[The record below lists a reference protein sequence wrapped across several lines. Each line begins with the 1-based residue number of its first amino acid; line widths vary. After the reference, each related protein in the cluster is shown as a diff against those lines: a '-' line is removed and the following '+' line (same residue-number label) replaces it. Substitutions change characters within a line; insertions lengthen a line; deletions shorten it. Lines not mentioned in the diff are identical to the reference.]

1 LSEKLPQE
9 LFSRLVMLIAP
20 LMTDEDRKAIVYW
33 GVYDRKALDHIKFDG
48 NQLSFTVNLIWDLTE
63 RYPEHLV
70 KLIAII
76 ANHWIGSH
84 AQAELLGLNEQVK
97 VHLGLQDPTPTPPSN
112 NNIIS
117 IGSGTSARV
126 MSGKTGAS
134 GRHDKFKDD
143 LNLPS
148 ANDLRVISRD
158 LFAYKDVVLV
168 LNNKNATLYT
178 PLTPKLEIQDYVYLA
193 NLLDSL
199 NVDWI
204 NIETISDDIRLGDTR
219 KETITTYFE
228 ELPPQPETD
237 DGDWYLRDRGDQI
250 LLSQTLIDNHLSYL
264 SPVYTTILN

>member
-1 LSEKLPQE
+1 
-9 LFSRLVMLIAP
+9 
-20 LMTDEDRKAIVYW
+20 MTETDRRAIVIL
-33 GVYDRKALDHIKFDG
+33 GVYNG
-48 NQLSFTVNLIWDLTE
+48 NFLNQIELKGSQLSFTVNLLLALLEKDPE
-63 RYPEHLV
+63 RLV
-70 KLIAII
+70 KLIDTV
-76 ANHWIGSH
+76 ANNYIGGER
-84 AQAELLGLNEQVK
+84 QTELLGLNEQVK
-97 VHLGLQDPTPTPPSN
+97 VHLGLQPDPTPTPPNTNSKVIPFEN
-112 NNIIS
+112 
-117 IGSGTSARV
+117 GMFTRA

-168 LNNKNATLYT
+168 LNNNNATLYT

-237 DGDWYLRDRGDQI
+237 NGDWYLRDRGDQI
-250 LLSQTLIDNHLSYL
+250 LLSRTLIDNHLSYL